1 MPSLI
6 SVPMS
11 EQRWTG
17 YVYFLITPIFARHVS
32 LGVFNEGRFH
42 RGHLLGGVVECASKR
57 LLLLPLPVFCICSAT
72 TSVATPFPTVSQFS
86 RACLSEPWGGWGRG
100 PWLGLALQ
108 ARLERFRI
116 PNDIFVLL
124 VDGKPTPIEK
134 QSHNVIYFSEEQFNV
149 GLRFPLPSF
158 FKQFLHFTKIPPA
171 FIHLNV
177 VRVLI
182 GCNILDMFFHL
193 DLSLLES
200 ERNIHLSA
208 HIPFLQLVTGLPD
221 SNKGGARGHV
231 LVFGPWAS
239 MFEGPDREFHPLYSL
254 HIPDRMRCSFFM
266 CHS

>member
-1 MPSLI
+1 MSARGDITSI
-6 SVPMS
+6 STIGKCQKGGRKGAGA
-11 EQRWTG
+11 ERTWTEHP
-17 YVYFLITPIFARHVS
+17 T
-32 LGVFNEGRFH
+32 E
-42 RGHLLGGVVECASKR
+42 LLSKR
-57 LLLLPLPVFCICSAT
+57 EF
-72 TSVATPFPTVSQFS
+72 
-86 RACLSEPWGGWGRG
+86 R
-100 PWLGLALQ
+100 
-108 ARLERFRI
+108 ERFRI
-116 PNDIFVLL
+116 LNNIFVLL
-124 VDGKPTPIEK
+124 VDDKPTPIEK

-158 FKQFLHFTKIPPA
+158 FKQFLHFTKIPPV

-193 DLSLLES
+193 DLFLLEVLFVYTIKMS
-200 ERNIHLSA
+200 HKEIFSLSA

-221 SNKGGARGHV
+221 SNKGGDRGHV

-239 MFEGPDREFHPLYSL
+239 MFEGPEREFHPLYSL